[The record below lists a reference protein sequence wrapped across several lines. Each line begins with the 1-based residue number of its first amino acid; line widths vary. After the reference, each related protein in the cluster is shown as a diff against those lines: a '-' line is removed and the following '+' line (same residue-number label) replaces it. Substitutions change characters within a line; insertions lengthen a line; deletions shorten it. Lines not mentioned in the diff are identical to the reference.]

1 MKHVIGI
8 IFIFGLVIMAC
19 SGKNP
24 VSPIE
29 ATDEEAIYNV
39 LFQDN
44 YRITVFDFFKIA
56 IPDTAA
62 FLANPDPNNP
72 CIWHDVQ
79 YTSENLVITI
89 LDNPVQ
95 SPVGLVMEG
104 HVTYTIND
112 TGKFRI
118 IMYNSAADSIERDSV
133 KFNLTMTRSA
143 TCQQWGRTNT
153 IRRGWLL
160 TSISDARVSGGQNY
174 PFLSGLRYSSVTHAD
189 TSFVYGTHE
198 PGEMLKFSPSE
209 EISIRYQTPDSLDKV
224 FIYIPSNNYGYRLAT
239 PQKDSLGVWRATF
252 TMPSVNIYGQLF
264 FYVVN
269 VGNFNQAYRASGY
282 SFNYRIR

>member
-1 MKHVIGI
+1 MKHVFGFLL
-8 IFIFGLVIMAC
+8 IFAVLIMAC

-29 ATDEEAIYNV
+29 ATNEEAIYNV

-44 YRITVFDFFKIA
+44 YRIMVFDFLNLA
-56 IPDTAA
+56 MPDTVA
-62 FLANPDPNNP
+62 FLANPDPNHP

-79 YTSENLVITI
+79 YTNENLIVTV

-104 HVTYTIND
+104 RVTYTLTD

-118 IMYNSAADSIERDSV
+118 IMYNPDADSIERDSI
-133 KFNLTMTRSA
+133 KFSINMTRSA
-143 TCQQWGRTNT
+143 TCQQWGRVNS

-160 TSISDARVSGGQNY
+160 TSISDARITGGQNY
-174 PFLSGLRYSSVTHAD
+174 QFLSGLRYSSLSHRD
-189 TSFVYGTHE
+189 TSFAYGTHE
-198 PGEMLKFSPSE
+198 PGELLRFSPSE
-209 EISIRYQTPDSLDKV
+209 EVSVRYQTADSLDRV
-224 FIYIPSNNYGYRLAT
+224 FIYIPNNNYGYRLAE
-239 PQKDSLGVWRATF
+239 PQKDSLGIWRATF
-252 TMPSVNIYGQLF
+252 TMPSVNLYGQLF

-269 VGNFNQAYRASGY
+269 VGNFDQAYRAVGY
-282 SFNYRIR
+282 SYNYRIR

>member
-1 MKHVIGI
+1 MKYIIGFLVILGT
-8 IFIFGLVIMAC
+8 LIMAC

-29 ATDEEAIYNV
+29 ATNEEAIYNV

-44 YRITVFDFFKIA
+44 YRIVAFDFLNMA
-56 IPDTAA
+56 IPDTET
-62 FLANPDPNNP
+62 FLVNPDPVHP

-79 YTSENLVITI
+79 YTNENLIITV

-95 SPVGLVMEG
+95 SPVGLVLEG
-104 HVTYTIND
+104 HVTYTLTD

-133 KFNLTMTRSA
+133 KFSITMTRSA
-143 TCQQWGRTNT
+143 TCQQWGRVYT

-174 PFLSGLRYSSVTHAD
+174 PFLNGLRYSSTTHTD
-189 TSFVYGTHE
+189 TSFSYGTHE
-198 PGEMLKFSPSE
+198 PGALLRFNPSE
-209 EISIRYQTPDSLDKV
+209 EVSIRYQTPDSLDKV
-224 FIYIPSNNYGYRLAT
+224 FIYIPNNNYGYRLAE
-239 PQKDSLGVWRATF
+239 PQKDSLGIWRATF
-252 TMPSVNIYGQLF
+252 TMPSVNMYGQLF
-264 FYVVN
+264 FFVVN
-269 VGNFNQAYRASGY
+269 VGDFNLAYRALGY
-282 SFNYRIR
+282 SYNYRIR